1 MVSNSV
7 DQNNGQWIKVG
18 SLIVH
23 LPSLGKGFQG
33 TERYRQEIWDYIQY
47 REGLVKWPMTNEGM
61 RSTYRNGMETLDERK
76 N

>member
-33 TERYRQEIWDYIQY
+33 TERYRQDIWDYIQY
-47 REGLVKWPMTNEGM
+47 REGLVTWPSMNEKM
-61 RSTYRNGMETLDERK
+61 RSHRREKT
-76 N
+76 